1 MLFRAVFRSSR
12 RFSVDDLIIFNKL
25 LPLENIWTMRV
36 ILLACLTYDRV
47 EVFLISSSLPS
58 EDYVLRQ
65 PRQLLTTS
73 LVVDILFP
81 AVQRRFGASFSTYV
95 NNRNHVLYIILP
107 IGLLCCNIISVRVTI
122 SEFIY
127 YEVYSLFL
135 VEISEH
141 WRSFCT
147 DHSMLNILT
156 S

>member
-1 MLFRAVFRSSR
+1 
-12 RFSVDDLIIFNKL
+12 
-25 LPLENIWTMRV
+25 MRV

-141 WRSFCT
+141 
-147 DHSMLNILT
+147 
-156 S
+156 